1 MELFSNQWG
10 EYRGRRTEENRRDWK
25 NSERAKGREE
35 EANRTKAEDTVK
47 RQRNTTIVF
56 VFSKPGMFAAFL
68 GSCMMMHVN
77 MQKQKENH
85 KETDT

>member
-35 EANRTKAEDTVK
+35 EATKAEGTVK
-47 RQRNTTIVF
+47 R
-56 VFSKPGMFAAFL
+56 
-68 GSCMMMHVN
+68 
-77 MQKQKENH
+77 
-85 KETDT
+85 